1 MTDDG
6 ANFLLI
12 VANSVRRKCR
22 FQQQSAKKKKRDEKL
37 KFTFHVL
44 FHIHASARLTR
55 GSHRYRSHHML
66 MNSNA
71 SLNGVFYLI
80 CIFMAL
86 VSFQLKFKFFSLTQQ
101 DDFIFRSKLSFAVVP
116 EWNFTGRR
124 LLSKRNWHYNSVEIL
139 SLSSSSHNER
149 LSESVCK
156 LRHNDAEEDLELMI
170 SWECSDDDEAN
181 FSSISISFHFNS
193 HPWEA
198 SFTLV

>member
-22 FQQQSAKKKKRDEKL
+22 FQQQSAKKRERDEKL
-37 KFTFHVL
+37 KFAFYVL

-55 GSHRYRSHHML
+55 GSHRYRSHML

-86 VSFQLKFKFFSLTQQ
+86 VSFQLKFKIFSLTQQ
-101 DDFIFRSKLSFAVVP
+101 DDFIFRSKLSFAVV
-116 EWNFTGRR
+116 
-124 LLSKRNWHYNSVEIL
+124 
-139 SLSSSSHNER
+139 
-149 LSESVCK
+149 
-156 LRHNDAEEDLELMI
+156 LE
-170 SWECSDDDEAN
+170 
-181 FSSISISFHFNS
+181 
-193 HPWEA
+193 
-198 SFTLV
+198 